1 MPYPDAD
8 ATPSVPSAAA
18 GDPVAPTP
26 GPTPPGGTSAVPPL
40 PVDDSGEPIRHPPL
54 PVLSRGDGW
63 IVVAK
68 PPRVIV
74 HRNARMRHVAAV
86 LQRVRHQ
93 VGGHVYL
100 AHRLDRGTSGCLL
113 LATERSRAGELSLA
127 IASTDAHKTYLAFVR
142 GCFPHDDPVVV
153 DTDIPSRHGPKPAR
167 STVELLGRC
176 PDPRCS
182 LLRVTP
188 HSGRHHQVRR
198 HVRDLHHP
206 IIGDSDHGDSR
217 INRFWRQRGADRL
230 GLHCLSL
237 RVALPGG
244 ERIEVDCPLF
254 QDQAAV
260 YRTLPWWQEALERE
274 PRLGLDPLSMH
285 WMYPIA

>member
-1 MPYPDAD
+1 MPHSDPDASYSF
-8 ATPSVPSAAA
+8 PNGGESAGPRDPVSPPPPDEPASPGDAA
-18 GDPVAPTP
+18 GET
-26 GPTPPGGTSAVPPL
+26 
-40 PVDDSGEPIRHPPL
+40 IRHPPL
-54 PVLSRGDGW
+54 PVLARGDGW

-74 HRNARMRHVAAV
+74 HRNPRMRRVAAV
-86 LQRVRHQ
+86 VQRVRHQ
-93 VGGHVYL
+93 VGGRVYL

-113 LATERSRAGELSLA
+113 LATDRARAGELSLA
-127 IASTDAHKTYLAFVR
+127 IASDAAEKTYIAFVR

-153 DTDIPSRHGPKPAR
+153 DTDIPSPRGPKAAR
-167 STVELLGRC
+167 STVELLGRSVE
-176 PDPRCS
+176 PRCS

-188 HSGRHHQVRR
+188 HTGRHHQVRR

-217 INRFWRQRGADRL
+217 INRYWRQRGADRL
-230 GLHCLSL
+230 GLHCLAL
-237 RVALPGG
+237 RVSLPGG

-254 QDQAAV
+254 EDQAAV
-260 YRTLPWWQEALERE
+260 YRTLPWWEEALARE
-274 PRLGLDPLSMH
+274 PRLGLPPLSMR